1 MMTMKRCPVV
11 LATALALALGTGT
24 AFAQKIT
31 TDWDKANS
39 FTGYKTYAWTQGTM
53 PAGANPLMVQRAQSA
68 VEAELSAIG
77 LVKVDANPDVMVALH
92 GSTKEDVNLQTVGYG
107 YGAGSWRFGGGSST
121 TYVDRILTGMLVI
134 DVVDAK
140 AKKLVWRSTATD
152 TVSDNPQKN
161 EKKIHKAVE
170 KMFEKYPGAV
180 KGS

>member
-1 MMTMKRCPVV
+1 MITMKRCPVV
-11 LATALALALGTGT
+11 LAAAFAVALAPAT
-24 AFAQKIT
+24 AFAQKIV
-31 TDWDKANS
+31 TDWDKANN

-77 LVKVDANPDVMVALH
+77 LVKVEANPDVLVALH
-92 GSTKEDVNLQTVGYG
+92 GSTKEDVSLQTVGYG
-107 YGAGSWRFGGGSST
+107 YGSWRFGGGSST
-121 TYVDRILTGMLVI
+121 TYVDRVLNGMLVV

-140 AKKLVWRSTATD
+140 AKKLVWRATATD

-170 KMFEKYPGAV
+170 KMFEKYPTAL
-180 KGS
+180 KSS